1 MSATKNFGTIL
12 RELRNLRE
20 LTQEELALRTERSVD
35 AVSQWERGLYWPNFE
50 TLVRLGKA
58 LDVPVR
64 VFFQDGDLAQSEQR
78 AMLEIQASVILS
90 GLTDSD
96 LKVAVEQL
104 TALAKRTKS
113 AS

>member
-1 MSATKNFGTIL
+1 MSAITNFGTIL
-12 RELRNLRE
+12 RELRKLRE
-20 LTQEELALRTERSVD
+20 LTQEDLALRTDRSVD
-35 AVSQWERGLYWPNFE
+35 AVSQWERGVYWPNFE

-64 VFFQDGDLAQSEQR
+64 VFFQEGNLTQAEER
-78 AMLEIQASVILS
+78 AMLEIQAGVILS

-96 LKVAVEQL
+96 LRVAIEQL
-104 TALAKRTKS
+104 KALAKRTQS

>member
-12 RELRNLRE
+12 RELRKLRE
-20 LTQEELALRTERSVD
+20 LTQDDLALRTDRSVD
-35 AVSQWERGLYWPNFE
+35 AVSQWERGLNWPNFE

-64 VFFQDGDLAQSEQR
+64 VFFQEGDLTQSEQR
-78 AMLEIQASVILS
+78 AMLEIQAGVILS
-90 GLTDSD
+90 GLNDGD
-96 LKVAVEQL
+96 LQVAVEQL
-104 TALAKRTKS
+104 RALAKRTQS